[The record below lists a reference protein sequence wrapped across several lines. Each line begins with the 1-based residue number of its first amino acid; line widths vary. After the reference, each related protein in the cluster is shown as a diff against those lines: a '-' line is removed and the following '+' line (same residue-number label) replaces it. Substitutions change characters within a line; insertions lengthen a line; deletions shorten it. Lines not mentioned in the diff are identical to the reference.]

1 MTAVVTAD
9 PMDVRANLIDA
20 VCWGRRQADTAKDRK
35 IEEIV
40 AHERDLVVGQM
51 LRCQDFRVARALVR
65 FALDHDRDSQ
75 LGGTPLCRL

>member
-20 VCWGRRQADTAKDRK
+20 VGWGRRQADTAKDRK

-51 LRCQDFRVARALVR
+51 LGARILCSPLAVG
-65 FALDHDRDSQ
+65 FALTTIEIPSSAHAAVW
-75 LGGTPLCRL
+75 P